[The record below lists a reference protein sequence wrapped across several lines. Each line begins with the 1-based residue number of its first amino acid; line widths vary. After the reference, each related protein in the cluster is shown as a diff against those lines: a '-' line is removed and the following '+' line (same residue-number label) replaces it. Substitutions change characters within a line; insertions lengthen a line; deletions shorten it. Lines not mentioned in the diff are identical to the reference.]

1 MRKQHRAPA
10 TKPIRVLAEAIR
22 DADQSAVR
30 AMREAA
36 FQLDRGKRL
45 TAQLQQLQERPR

>member
-1 MRKQHRAPA
+1 MRKQHKAA
-10 TKPIRVLAEAIR
+10 STPIRVLAEAIK

-45 TAQLQQLQERPR
+45 AAQLQQLQVRVR